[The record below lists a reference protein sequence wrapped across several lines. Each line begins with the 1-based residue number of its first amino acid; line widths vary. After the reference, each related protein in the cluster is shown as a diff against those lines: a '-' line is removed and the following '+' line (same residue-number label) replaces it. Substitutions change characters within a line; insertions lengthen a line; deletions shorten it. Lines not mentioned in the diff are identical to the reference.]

1 MIIRNNKLKEI
12 KIMKQNKLFLGL
24 ATLFA
29 AAFTFTACTSDDAES
44 QTTQE
49 SGNIINFTYGPAMT
63 RTATDPQS
71 GNSVS
76 AGLNVGIFGVSSE
89 ASPTMTNNTNTKY
102 LTASGNVLSYAGTEG
117 NEMTWPTDAN
127 ATASIYAYAPY
138 QESWTVDAANTFTVG
153 SDQSDDNKYLASDLL
168 YASATNKANGSTVD
182 LTFGH
187 KLAKVNVTITKAE
200 GSTATLNG
208 AKIYI
213 TGTKREAKFTP
224 SSGTVE
230 VNTSAEASDILALTI
245 GSELNAGDASSKATA
260 CAVVVPQ
267 DLAAETAFI
276 KIVTSDSKTLIG
288 KLSTAATL
296 ASNGTYSMNISVGNI
311 TETETTVKVSFGST
325 SLLAWDNE
333 TPIGLSAYGIGDYVL
348 TDGTFMKKSDYA
360 SASEENKAK
369 VAGIIFSLDVS
380 STDRSNG
387 YVAYAVG
394 KTIMTSRIWNG
405 TTGTYA
411 STVVGES
418 VDASSAINDLD
429 GLTKSKNLYDNYM
442 NSMTLPSGK
451 ASTDFVACFTNY
463 GITLTG
469 TNLSAWFLPSIGQI
483 AKIFNEL
490 SGTSI
495 TEITGTSNKY
505 DGTPSA
511 TGEDGI
517 ISKLNSAFSIGGENQ
532 ISFTADINFATSS
545 EYLDDST
552 PKTWLFQ
559 FNHSGSSLKFQVGSR
574 NGNGKY
580 VMPCVAIKAI
590 TIQ

>member
-1 MIIRNNKLKEI
+1 
-12 KIMKQNKLFLGL
+12 MKQNKLFLGL
-24 ATLFA
+24 ATMFA
-29 AAFTFTACTSDDAES
+29 AAFTFTACSSDDAES

-71 GNSVS
+71 GTSVS

-89 ASPTMTNNTNTKY
+89 ASTTMTNDTNTKY
-102 LTASGNVLSYAGTEG
+102 LTASGNALSYAGTEG
-117 NEMTWPTDAN
+117 NEMTWPTAGS

-138 QESWTVDAANTFTVG
+138 QEGWIVDAENTFTVG
-153 SDQSDDNKYLASDLL
+153 ADQSDDTKYLASDLL
-168 YASATNKANGSTVD
+168 YASATDQANGSTVP
-182 LTFGH
+182 LAFGH
-187 KLAKVNVTITKAE
+187 KLAKVNVTITKAD
-200 GSTATLNG
+200 GSTTNLAG

-213 TGTKREAKFTP
+213 TGTKRVAKFTP
-224 SSGTVE
+224 STGVVAVDGTV
-230 VNTSAEASDILALTI
+230 SASDILALTI
-245 GSELNAGDASSKATA
+245 GSDLTAGNPDSKATA

-267 DLAAETAFI
+267 DLVAETAFI
-276 KIVTSDSKTLIG
+276 KIVTSNSKTLIG
-288 KLSTAATL
+288 KLGSAATL
-296 ASNGTYSMNISVGNI
+296 ASNGTYSMNISVGNVTA
-311 TETETTVKVSFGST
+311 TETVVKVSFGST

-360 SASEENKAK
+360 SASVENKAK

-394 KTIMTSRIWNG
+394 KTIMTNRIWNSA
-405 TTGTYA
+405 TGTYA
-411 STVVGES
+411 STVVGGS

-451 ASTDFVACFTNY
+451 ALTDFVACFTNY

-469 TNLSAWFLPSIGQI
+469 TNLSAWFLPSFGQM
-483 AKIFNEL
+483 AKIFNGL

-495 TEITGTSNKY
+495 TEITGTSTTYN
-505 DGTPSA
+505 GTPSA

-517 ISKLNSAFSIGGENQ
+517 ISKLNSAFSIIGGENQ
-532 ISFTADINFATSS
+532 IPTGDSFTEDINFATSS
-545 EYLDDST
+545 EYLDGST

-559 FNHSGSSLKFQVGSR
+559 FNKSGSSLKFQVGSR